1 MFSSP
6 ASLVLLPIHN
16 LGWLI
21 RRRPVISALCGLSA
35 LALLSWLGV
44 YYWYHVPL
52 WQARRALDLDLLPE
66 AAAAMA
72 SYLQRMPNDA
82 AAYLLAC
89 RIERLRGNPVAAEK
103 HLEDYKRL
111 AGSTDRSQLEWLL
124 LRAMAGELAEVEP
137 GLLYALNR
145 KEPQSILILE
155 ALIFSHL
162 KEYHFAIARHYAEK
176 WLEQEPDCVRALDW
190 RGVAREN
197 LNSLAEA
204 RDDYLQ
210 VLELSPK
217 HDNARIRLVYLL
229 LTEKNVT
236 GATEHLKILQ
246 QSRADHPEVLIA
258 LAECRTLQGKSEE
271 AISILNGLLSRQPD
285 NARALHKR
293 GQLAPALAEQ
303 EKWFRQALKIDPT
316 YFEARYSLYSCLMN
330 QPDRRQE
337 AQAEKKKYDVA
348 RNSWIDF
355 KKILEA
361 LERKPR
367 DPDLLVKAG
376 SLVLFRNPSI
386 GLEFLYKALALAPA
400 HQQAHETLARYFEKT
415 QQPEKAA
422 LHRSKLSS
430 GK

>member
-1 MFSSP
+1 MLSSP
-6 ASLVLLPIHN
+6 ASLVLLPIRN
-16 LGWLI
+16 LGRLL
-21 RRRPVISALCGLSA
+21 RRRPVISALCGLCG

-44 YYWYHVPL
+44 CYWYHVPL

-66 AAAAMA
+66 AAAAIA
-72 SYLQRMPNDA
+72 SYLQDMPNDA
-82 AAYLLAC
+82 AAHLLAC
-89 RIERLRGNPVAAEK
+89 RIERLRGNPLAAEK

-124 LRAMAGELAEVEP
+124 LRAMAGELAEVEG
-137 GLLYALNR
+137 GLLHAL
-145 KEPQSILILE
+145 KKKDPQSILILE

-162 KEYHFAIARHYAEK
+162 KEFHFATARHYAEK
-176 WLEQEPDCVRALDW
+176 WLEQEPACVRALDW

-210 VLELSPK
+210 VLERSPK
-217 HDNARIRLVYLL
+217 HDNARIRLVNIL

-236 GATEHLKILQ
+236 GAAEHLKILQ
-246 QSRADHPEVLIA
+246 QSRADHPEVLFA
-258 LAECRTLQGKSEE
+258 LAHCRTLQGQSEE
-271 AISILNGLLSRQPD
+271 AISILNRLLSRQPE
-285 NARALHKR
+285 NAQALHKR
-293 GQLAPALAEQ
+293 GQLAQDLDEQ
-303 EKWFRQALKIDPT
+303 EKWFRRAIKADPT
-316 YFEARYSLYSCLMN
+316 YFEARYSLYSCLIN

-337 AQAEKKKYDVA
+337 AQAEKKEYDHA

-361 LERKPR
+361 LEMKPR

-376 SLVLFRNPSI
+376 SLVLPRNPGI

-400 HQQAHETLARYFEKT
+400 HQQAHEILARYFEKT

-422 LHRSKLSS
+422 SHRKKLLS

>member
-1 MFSSP
+1 
-6 ASLVLLPIHN
+6 
-16 LGWLI
+16 
-21 RRRPVISALCGLSA
+21 
-35 LALLSWLGV
+35 
-44 YYWYHVPL
+44 
-52 WQARRALDLDLLPE
+52 
-66 AAAAMA
+66 
-72 SYLQRMPNDA
+72 
-82 AAYLLAC
+82 
-89 RIERLRGNPVAAEK
+89 ERLRGNPVAAEK

-124 LRAMAGELAEVEP
+124 LRAMAGELAEVEA
-137 GLLYALNR
+137 GLLYALE
-145 KEPQSILILE
+145 KKDPHSVLILE

-176 WLEQEPDCVRALDW
+176 WLEQQPDCVRALDW

-217 HDNARIRLVYLL
+217 HDNARIRLVNLL
-229 LTEKNVT
+229 LSEKNVT
-236 GATEHLKILQ
+236 GAAEHLNILQ
-246 QSRADHPEVLIA
+246 QSRADHPEVLFA
-258 LAECRTLQGKSEE
+258 LAQCRTLQGKSEE
-271 AISILNGLLSRQPD
+271 AISILNRLLSGQPD

-293 GQLAPALAEQ
+293 GQLAQDLAEQ
-303 EKWFRQALKIDPT
+303 EKWFRHALKVDPT
-316 YFEARYSLYSCLMN
+316 YFEARYSLYSCLLN
-330 QPDRRQE
+330 QPNRRQE
-337 AQAEKKKYDVA
+337 AQAEKKKYDDA

-361 LERKPR
+361 LEMKPR

-376 SLVLFRNPSI
+376 NLVFARNPGI
-386 GLEFLYKALALAPA
+386 GLEFLYKALALSPA
-400 HQQAHETLARYFEKT
+400 HQQAHEILARYFENT

-422 LHRSKLSS
+422 SHRKKLLS